1 MGNEISKVIANCSIV
16 GLGEADSVEKAKHYY
31 LELGDQRFAIIKKG
45 LEYNEDI
52 DTKLRELDIIWPK
65 YEDDVLDS
73 QSGFFYDTNQ
83 LNGRQAI
90 EWI

>member
-45 LEYNEDI
+45 LE
-52 DTKLRELDIIWPK
+52 
-65 YEDDVLDS
+65 
-73 QSGFFYDTNQ
+73 
-83 LNGRQAI
+83 
-90 EWI
+90 